1 MILISI
7 WDALMYGYLL
17 LVIAI
22 GITIGMMV
30 SYYDVKGEER
40 HEQKKKARRG

>member
-1 MILISI
+1 MMLISI

-17 LVIAI
+17 LLIAI
-22 GITIGMMV
+22 GITIGTMV